1 MIMRRNKETQKPIKI
16 KCYRYI
22 LFVCCF
28 CFSHMANGQELSEK
42 NRNLISQNL
51 IAYRFRYGQNWEL
64 KLQNKQVLTKNTMFF
79 RDLWTNEKTSL
90 YFEVQNVK
98 INYPNNKYH
107 FFHIVLRN
115 FIFPEDTL
123 RDEYHFLFLSGQDYL
138 VGINNI
144 TDAPIF
150 LSGNF
155 FLSPYASDFQLEK
168 SKPESFYEYLYIRYF
183 NMSITHIKFYK
194 IKNKHILYYAN
205 FNLQNEDRT
214 IIISVNEDNYNDVK
228 YKFKDKFKITM

>member
-1 MIMRRNKETQKPIKI
+1 MKYRPIKM
-16 KCYRYI
+16 KYYRNI
-22 LFVCCF
+22 LFVYCL
-28 CFSHMANGQELSEK
+28 CFSYLANGQELSEK

-64 KLQNKQVLTKNTMFF
+64 KLQNKQVLAKNAMFF

-90 YFEVQNVK
+90 FFEVQNVK
-98 INYPNNKYH
+98 VNYPNKKYR

-115 FIFPEDTL
+115 ILFPEDTL

-168 SKPESFYEYLYIRYF
+168 SKPESFYDYLNLRYF

-194 IKNKHILYYAN
+194 IERKHILFYAY
-205 FNLQNEDRT
+205 FNVQNVVRT
-214 IIISVNEDNYNDVK
+214 IIILVNEDDYNDVE
-228 YKFKDKFKITM
+228 YIFKDKFKITM